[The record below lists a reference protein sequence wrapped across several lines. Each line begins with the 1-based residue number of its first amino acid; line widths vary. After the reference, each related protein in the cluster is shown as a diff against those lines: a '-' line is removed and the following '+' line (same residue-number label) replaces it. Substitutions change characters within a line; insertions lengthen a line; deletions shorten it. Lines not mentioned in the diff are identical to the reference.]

1 MYTQTDKDTH
11 KHRNRDLRADTQAYI
26 KTDSQPH
33 TQVDTDKV
41 ANRDTHIDTER
52 RHSGADI
59 QTDTHIDRED
69 RIKFGHSSSY
79 LCKTRAIFFALAL
92 FRGERSLL

>member
-1 MYTQTDKDTH
+1 MYTQTDKDTQ

-33 TQVDTDKV
+33 TQVDTDTV

-69 RIKFGHSSSY
+69 TETKTQTRI
-79 LCKTRAIFFALAL
+79 
-92 FRGERSLL
+92 